1 MEVLIIV
8 LSILRMIKV
17 NINCHCEVI
26 SFNFTLNQLITNY
39 YDKRKLWTKSSP
51 NTLINQI

>member
-26 SFNFTLNQLITNY
+26 SFNFTLNQ
-39 YDKRKLWTKSSP
+39 
-51 NTLINQI
+51 